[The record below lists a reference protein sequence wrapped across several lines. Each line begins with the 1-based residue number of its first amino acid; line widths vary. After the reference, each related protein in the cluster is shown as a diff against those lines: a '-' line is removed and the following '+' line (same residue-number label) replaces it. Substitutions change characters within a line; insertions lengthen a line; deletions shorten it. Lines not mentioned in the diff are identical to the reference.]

1 MEKMVLTLLFGAK
14 PVIKQLVLVLGLLCI
29 SSPPAFS
36 HVESAF
42 QLVKEKTIN
51 RNLALQFPV
60 DKSFQGSK
68 ARFSDAKILIDILDQ
83 SVKLQM
89 TVSANSAEQSLTA
102 KMVFTGKMQ
111 YDQFLESYLFE
122 GLLLDSFKIEHDSY
136 VSSLPIVKI
145 IKQSL
150 INDFEDIVLFN
161 LTDINTLAPKRSADE
176 IEISMG
182 QLRFIW
188 N

>member
-1 MEKMVLTLLFGAK
+1 
-14 PVIKQLVLVLGLLCI
+14 
-29 SSPPAFS
+29 
-36 HVESAF
+36 
-42 QLVKEKTIN
+42 
-51 RNLALQFPV
+51 
-60 DKSFQGSK
+60 
-68 ARFSDAKILIDILDQ
+68 
-83 SVKLQM
+83 M

>member
-1 MEKMVLTLLFGAK
+1 M
-14 PVIKQLVLVLGLLCI
+14 IKQLVLVLGLLCM
-29 SSPPAFS
+29 SCPQAFS
-36 HVESAF
+36 QVESSF
-42 QLVKEKTIN
+42 QLVKAKTIN
-51 RNLALQFPV
+51 KNLALQFPV
-60 DKSFQGSK
+60 DKSFQGST

-89 TVSANSAEQSLTA
+89 TVSANTAEQSLIA
-102 KMVFTGKMQ
+102 KIVFTGMMQ
-111 YDQFLESYLFE
+111 YDHFLESYLFE
-122 GLLLDSFKIEHDSY
+122 SIVLDSFKIEQDSY

-161 LTDINTLAPKRSADE
+161 LTDINTFAPKRSADK
-176 IEISMG
+176 IEISMN

-188 N
+188 NE

>member
-1 MEKMVLTLLFGAK
+1 M
-14 PVIKQLVLVLGLLCI
+14 IKQFVLILGLFSI
-29 SSPPAFS
+29 FSAPAFS
-36 HVESAF
+36 QVESSF
-42 QLVKEKTIN
+42 QLIKAKTIN
-51 RNLALQFPV
+51 RNLASQFPIV
-60 DKSFQGSK
+60 KSFQGIK
-68 ARFSDAKILIDILDQ
+68 ATFSDANILIDTLDQ

-89 TVSANSAEQSLTA
+89 TVSANNAEQSLIS
-102 KMVFTGKMQ
+102 KIVFTGKMQ
-111 YDQFLESYLFE
+111 YDQFSESYLFE
-122 GLLLDSFKIEHDSY
+122 NLQLDSFIIEQDSY
-136 VSSLPIVKI
+136 VDSQPTVKI

-161 LTDINTLAPKRSADE
+161 LTEKNTLAPKRPADE